1 MKKVITLT
9 AIMTLL
15 LLTPHTAYA
24 KGGSGSSHGGGS
36 DFEEQRI
43 KIENEIEDGVERLE
57 FDIRGTVDSTSDSSF
72 MIVGQTVVIDP
83 SMVSDF
89 RQRAE
94 VTVGSMLRVR
104 GVIMDGT
111 FFVERIESR

>member
-1 MKKVITLT
+1 MAPV
-9 AIMTLL
+9 AF
-15 LLTPHTAYA
+15 A
-24 KGGSGSSHGGGS
+24 KGGSGSGHGGDS

-57 FDIRGTVDSTSDSSF
+57 FDIRGTVDSISDSSF
-72 MIVGQTVVIDP
+72 MIVGQTVVTDP

-94 VTVGSMLRVR
+94 VMVGSMLRVR

-111 FFVERIESR
+111 FFVERVESR